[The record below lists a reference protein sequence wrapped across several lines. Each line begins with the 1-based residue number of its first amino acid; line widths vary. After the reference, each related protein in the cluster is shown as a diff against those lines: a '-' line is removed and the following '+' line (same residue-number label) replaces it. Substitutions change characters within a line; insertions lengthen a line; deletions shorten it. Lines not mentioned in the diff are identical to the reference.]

1 MSEAESQLKTFNIE
15 ETDGVVRVDKYL
27 AMKLPQYS
35 RAALHKLFQHGLVKS
50 GDRLLKPGEKI
61 RPGSSFTAQIS
72 PLEEVP
78 DTIDM
83 PIIYEDENVIVVDKP
98 TGVISHSRGRY
109 WQEPSVASFIR
120 HRVQNPE
127 GERAGIV
134 HRLDRATSG
143 VMICSKNHDT
153 MRYLQKQFHDRKV
166 SKTYVA
172 AVTMPPK
179 EAAAII
185 DAPLGRDPKD
195 PKKFHVDPNG
205 KNAVTKYTV
214 ISENKKS
221 TLLELEP
228 QTGRTHQLRVHL
240 QYIGRPIIGD
250 DYYGGKE
257 ADRLYLHAHKLTI
270 SLPGGEVKTFVSPV
284 PEKFYEA

>member
-1 MSEAESQLKTFNIE
+1 MTKGPSQLKEFQIDE
-15 ETDGVVRVDKYL
+15 SDGVVRVDKYL
-27 AMKLPQYS
+27 AIKLPQYS
-35 RAALHKLFQHGLVKS
+35 RAALHKLFEHGLVKS
-50 GDRLLKPGEKI
+50 GDRLLKPGEKV
-61 RPGSSFTAQIS
+61 RPGGTFTAEIS

-78 DTIDM
+78 DDIDM
-83 PIIYEDENVIVVDKP
+83 PIIYEDDNVIVVDKP
-98 TGVISHSRGRY
+98 SGIISHSRGRY
-109 WQEPSVASFIR
+109 WQESSVASFIR
-120 HRVQNPE
+120 HRVKNPE

-143 VMICSKNHDT
+143 VMICSKNSET
-153 MRYLQKQFHDRKV
+153 MRHLQRQFHDRKV

-179 EAAAII
+179 EPTAII

-195 PKKFHVDPNG
+195 PKKFHVDPKG
-205 KNAVTKYTV
+205 KNAVTKYKV
-214 ISENKKS
+214 LAENKKS

-250 DYYGGKE
+250 DYYGGQE

-270 SLPGGEVKTFVSPV
+270 NLPTGETKTFVSEIPRS
-284 PEKFYEA
+284 FYEV